1 LTFEDKCARLRFSK
15 RGARHV
21 HAGLGATTDQSGCNT
36 DAGQA
41 ILRSTENAPQFRCA
55 YKYGYRKTKLVCG
68 DISTTYDFH
77 RHNKAG
83 MLLKTNEGCFYQ
95 TKLVCAFSSITYQ
108 LSQKT
113 KLN

>member
-1 LTFEDKCARLRFSK
+1 
-15 RGARHV
+15 V
-21 HAGLGATTDQSGCNT
+21 ATKESGRNT
-36 DAGQA
+36 KPRPAT
-41 ILRSTENAPQFRCA
+41 RWSTENAPQFRCA

-83 MLLKTNEGCFYQ
+83 MLLKTNKGCFYQ
-95 TKLVCAFSSITYQ
+95 TKLVCALPSIIYQ

-113 KLN
+113 KLNSK